1 MTKKNRHV
9 SYAHSRTR
17 SAHYPPM
24 GSPEHPG
31 VPWDILNVVQTPCYY
46 VEKGSPTGFE
56 PQTTSQR
63 PACCV
68 PHLERLPTLGPD
80 STPSHSPPAY
90 PRSHLLEDLS
100 SMSWPHLPE
109 DSGWSFLRATGQLM
123 QKDRWCREE
132 QCQRG
137 KKMSWTRCES
147 SAATRQV
154 PLCSAVALPS
164 DMVPSPANHRT
175 HLYGTPVP
183 YGDHF

>member
-17 SAHYPPM
+17 SAHYSSM

-90 PRSHLLEDLS
+90 PRSHLLEHLS
-100 SMSWPHLPE
+100 SMSWPHLP
-109 DSGWSFLRATGQLM
+109 SGWSFLRATGQLM

-137 KKMSWTRCES
+137 KKWAEQCLKAALLQGRSL
-147 SAATRQV
+147 SAARWLFPVTWYLLLQITG
-154 PLCSAVALPS
+154 PIYMGHPS
-164 DMVPSPANHRT
+164 HMGITSKS
-175 HLYGTPVP
+175 
-183 YGDHF
+183 